1 MACGVP
7 GGPGL
12 LGAGGEGVVNLTAE
26 GVPPALCT
34 QRVPVRL
41 PGKTT
46 WGLTSPIL
54 RGTPSQLLGTGQD
67 VGSLNPPG
75 DSVWPQL
82 SRGAGGKTRKSG
94 PAFSPEPFC
103 YWWRPASDPVVIPRR
118 PHTRGL
124 WVYRDGASIHGR
136 PSWRQRPEA
145 GWPCLRAWG
154 SSVCCVPHQVLGT
167 AEGPLRPPASLGV
180 GGFPGVLWTP

>member
-82 SRGAGGKTRKSG
+82 SRGAGARRENQGQPS
-94 PAFSPEPFC
+94 AQSP
-103 YWWRPASDPVVIPRR
+103 SVTGGGLLLIP
-118 PHTRGL
+118 L
-124 WVYRDGASIHGR
+124 
-136 PSWRQRPEA
+136 
-145 GWPCLRAWG
+145 
-154 SSVCCVPHQVLGT
+154 
-167 AEGPLRPPASLGV
+167 
-180 GGFPGVLWTP
+180 